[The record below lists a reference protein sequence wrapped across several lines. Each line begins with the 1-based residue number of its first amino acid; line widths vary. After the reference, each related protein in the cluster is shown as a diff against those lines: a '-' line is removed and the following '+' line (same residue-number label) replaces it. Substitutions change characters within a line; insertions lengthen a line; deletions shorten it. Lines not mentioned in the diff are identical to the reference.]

1 MKKIIPLIFIF
12 TFLIT
17 IALTTSCKPR
27 FIESTRDLGT
37 WRVVPIEVDTVI
49 YKIEEGA
56 TLPQY
61 KEGSN
66 KILRAQIEERIV
78 YPTTAIENGIRG
90 RTILAFEI
98 GLRGE
103 LTGNVKYL
111 RTTDPS
117 FNKEIIRAMS
127 DLPNNW
133 VPSKD
138 KDGFATYSEVV
149 VTINFVLE

>member
-1 MKKIIPLIFIF
+1 MKKIIPLLLVSAFFIV
-12 TFLIT
+12 IV
-17 IALTTSCKPR
+17 LTTSCKPR

-37 WRVVPIEVDTVI
+37 WRAAPIEVDTVI
-49 YKIEEGA
+49 YKVEEGA
-56 TLPQY
+56 TLPRY

-66 KILRAQIEERIV
+66 KILKAQIEERIV

-111 RTTDPS
+111 RTTDSS

-127 DLPNNW
+127 ALPNNW